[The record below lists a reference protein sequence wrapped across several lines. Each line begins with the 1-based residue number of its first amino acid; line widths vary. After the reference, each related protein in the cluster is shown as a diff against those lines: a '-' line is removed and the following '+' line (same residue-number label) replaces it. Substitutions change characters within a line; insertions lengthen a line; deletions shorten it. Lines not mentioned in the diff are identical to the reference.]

1 MKYINI
7 KLTTK
12 ILLGFLMTF
21 LMGGC
26 QDVIELELKE
36 SERRF
41 VIEANLDAG
50 AGAIQV
56 LISKSGS
63 FYQETDFEKI
73 SGATVLLNVDN
84 NLSYQLLETQPGSY
98 TWDTLSIQP
107 GDTAFLT
114 VALLSGEQFSAMAIC
129 PMPTGLDSLELNP
142 VVAPFS
148 NDTIYQLLYNFQDP
162 IGVKRYYRTK
172 VRLNGGFLDGYLLFD
187 DEGQD
192 GEYIKIPFFGPPFE
206 ADDTLDVQLF
216 AVDKEYYDYFTEVD
230 DAGSAGLGSS
240 VPYNPNGN
248 FTPEVL
254 GFFGIWYKT
263 ELRIITPL

>member
-7 KLTTK
+7 KLINRIIIFLSATL
-12 ILLGFLMTF
+12 LLGA
-21 LMGGC
+21 C
-26 QDVIELELKE
+26 QKVIELDLKE

-56 LISKSGS
+56 LVSKSGS
-63 FYQETDFEKI
+63 FYQETDFDRI
-73 SGATVLLNVDN
+73 SGATVNLSIAN
-84 NLSYQLLETQPGSY
+84 NLNYLLLETSPGTY
-98 TWDTLSIQP
+98 AWDTILIQP

-114 VALLSGEQFSAMAIC
+114 VALQTGELFSAMAIC

-148 NDTIYQLLYNFQDP
+148 SDTIYQLLYNFQDP
-162 IGVKRYYRTK
+162 IGAKSYYRTK
-172 VRLNGGFLDGYLLFD
+172 VRQNGGFLDGYLLFD

-216 AVDKEYYDYFTEVD
+216 VVDKEYYDYYVEVD

-263 ELRIITPL
+263 ELTIITPL